1 MNPSPSTTIPRVLLA
16 AVLLLAVLVVAVPTR
31 AGAAPSDATKT
42 SLVGADGR
50 NVGTVRFVEYTT
62 YVLVR
67 IELRGLTPGHHG
79 MAVHETAA
87 CEGPDFLTAGDHF
100 DLGGSAHPHH
110 TGDLLPVVVMTDGT
124 ANLQYRID
132 AFRVADL
139 FDADGTSV
147 VLTAGP
153 ENLAHVPD
161 RYQSS
166 LGGPAGPDA
175 ITLETGDAGARLA
188 CGPVNT
194 K

>member
-1 MNPSPSTTIPRVLLA
+1 MNTPRPVTLRALFG
-16 AVLLLAVLVVAVPTR
+16 AVLLLTALLAALPP
-31 AGAAPSDATKT
+31 GASAASDATKT
-42 SLVGADGR
+42 PLVDASGH

-67 IELRGLTPGHHG
+67 VDLRGLAPGHYG
-79 MAVHETAA
+79 MALHESRV
-87 CEGPDFLTAGDHF
+87 CQSPDFATAGGHF
-100 DLGGSAHPHH
+100 DTGGSVHPHH
-110 TGDLLPVVVMTDGT
+110 TGDLLPVVVMTNGT

-132 AFRVADL
+132 AFRLAEL

-147 VLTAGP
+147 ILTAGP

-175 ITLETGDAGARLA
+175 VTLETGDAGARLA